1 MQSVLLQLA
10 FNCVLWSL
18 MAIGG
23 NSVAISDI
31 HRYTVMQ
38 AHWVTDAQFVAFFA
52 MAQALPGP
60 NGMFLVFIGQE
71 AAGISGALTVMVA
84 KLVPCSMITYYGAAW
99 LERQAHRP
107 WVQRV
112 KRSLLPVTIG
122 LILAASFVLIKSMEN
137 GWAQISL
144 TVISAAIIYFSRINA
159 IWLILIGTVLGLTSG
174 LLNADWF

>member
-1 MQSVLLQLA
+1 MQSVLLQLM
-10 FNCVLWSL
+10 FNCALWSL

-31 HRYTVMQ
+31 HRYAVLQ

-71 AAGISGALTVMVA
+71 AAGIPGALTVMVA
-84 KLVPCSMITYYGAAW
+84 KLLPCSVLTYYGAAW
-99 LERQAHRP
+99 LERQAHRQ

-122 LILAASFVLIKSMEN
+122 LILAASSVLIKSMEH
-137 GWAQISL
+137 GWLQVVL
-144 TVISAAIIYFSRINA
+144 TLITAAIIYLTRINA
-159 IWLILIGTVLGLTSG
+159 IWLILIGTALGLTSG
-174 LLNADWF
+174 LLGADWF

>member
-1 MQSVLLQLA
+1 MQTVLLQLM
-10 FNCVLWSL
+10 FNCALWSL

-60 NGMFLVFIGQE
+60 NGMFLVFIGQQ
-71 AAGISGALTVMVA
+71 AAGIPGAMTVMVSQ
-84 KLVPCSMITYYGAAW
+84 LLPCSMITYYGAAW
-99 LERQAHRP
+99 LERQAHRQ

-122 LILAASFVLIKSMEN
+122 LILAASFVLIKSMKN
-137 GWAQISL
+137 GWAQVSL
-144 TVISAAIIYFSRINA
+144 TLLSAAIIYFSRINA
-159 IWLILIGTVLGLTSG
+159 IWLILIGTALGLTSG
-174 LLNADWF
+174 LLGADWF